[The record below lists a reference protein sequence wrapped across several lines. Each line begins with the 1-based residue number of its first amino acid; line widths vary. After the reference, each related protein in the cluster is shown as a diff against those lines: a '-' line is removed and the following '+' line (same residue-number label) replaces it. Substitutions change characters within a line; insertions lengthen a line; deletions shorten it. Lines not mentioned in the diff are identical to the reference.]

1 MIYRIIFI
9 VLGFILMTLGITYI
23 ILYINLLSFGY
34 TIKEYLEFLFTQV
47 EGYFLPIGILL
58 ECIFIKTKKG
68 EQNDIHI

>member
-1 MIYRIIFI
+1 
-9 VLGFILMTLGITYI
+9 MTLGITYI

-47 EGYFLPIGILL
+47 EGYFLPIGFLL